1 MTTLTQFSFTTN
13 NNFQFNPTLDGL
25 PYIAICTW
33 NIYSPRYFISIY
45 DTFNNL
51 ILSRPV
57 VASPD
62 DYDINLVEGY
72 FTTSKLVYRGSSN
85 NFEVTP

>member
-1 MTTLTQFSFTTN
+1 MTTLTQFSFSAY
-13 NNFQFNPTLDGL
+13 NNFQFNPTLDGI

-33 NIYSPRYFISIY
+33 NNYSPRYYISIY
-45 DTFNNL
+45 DSFNNL
-51 ILSRPV
+51 IISRPV

-62 DYDINLVEGY
+62 DYDINLVAGY